1 MGAILAYVVKS
12 ALCLALLFIGY
23 CLLRMRRETFHRF
36 NRVVLLAICGLSFL
50 LPWGSN
56 VWEGHVAVH
65 SDGSDV
71 NSWLAYT
78 AISEDVASSTP
89 SNRTFPVWPMIIL
102 TIYVAGCCIL
112 VVRYLSGWW
121 NLRKVL
127 RNGRC
132 VRFDGKIRLVLYD
145 KDIPSFSWMG
155 NVVMAEA
162 DNEKHGEL
170 ILAHELEHVRL
181 RHSWDLC
188 FIGVCTVVQWFNP
201 CIWLLK
207 RELQEVHEYEV
218 DEAVLNRG
226 VGKKQYQLLL
236 IEKAVGTR
244 RYSMVNSFNHS
255 SLKKRITMMKK
266 KKSSSWAYAKYLY
279 VLPLAAC
286 AIAAFAR
293 PEISVPL
300 DRISSAKITNLAAIL
315 EMNGVEKADGV
326 VADTVP
332 PASVQGDVFDV
343 VEQMP
348 QFPGGEAAMMRF
360 VAKNLKYPAE
370 AHQKGIRGNVVV
382 RFVVQADG
390 TVANAEVVRHADPL
404 LEAEALRVVGLM
416 PRWQPGRQNGKEV
429 AVWSSL
435 PVVFR
440 LDGDRTQREV
450 GENAFVATAQAN
462 AMSATKRDDAPLFV
476 IDDREASAEDFSA
489 LAQADIESITVL
501 KDKTATELYGE
512 KGANGVVLI
521 ATKSHVAVSK
531 KMDKDKVLILCD
543 GKRITGE
550 ELEAL
555 SPDRI
560 ERIEVMKDSVSKA
573 KYGAADKEGVILVKT
588 K

>member
-1 MGAILAYVVKS
+1 
-12 ALCLALLFIGY
+12 
-23 CLLRMRRETFHRF
+23 
-36 NRVVLLAICGLSFL
+36 
-50 LPWGSN
+50 
-56 VWEGHVAVH
+56 
-65 SDGSDV
+65 
-71 NSWLAYT
+71 
-78 AISEDVASSTP
+78 
-89 SNRTFPVWPMIIL
+89 
-102 TIYVAGCCIL
+102 
-112 VVRYLSGWW
+112 
-121 NLRKVL
+121 
-127 RNGRC
+127 
-132 VRFDGKIRLVLYD
+132 
-145 KDIPSFSWMG
+145 
-155 NVVMAEA
+155 
-162 DNEKHGEL
+162 
-170 ILAHELEHVRL
+170 
-181 RHSWDLC
+181 
-188 FIGVCTVVQWFNP
+188 
-201 CIWLLK
+201 
-207 RELQEVHEYEV
+207 
-218 DEAVLNRG
+218 
-226 VGKKQYQLLL
+226 
-236 IEKAVGTR
+236 
-244 RYSMVNSFNHS
+244 
-255 SLKKRITMMKK
+255 MMKK